1 MSIVSGRQLAK
12 YYGAQDVFANLSFS
26 VARGDKIALV
36 GPNGAGKTTL
46 LRIIAGLD
54 EPTEGRVYKARSLR
68 IGYLPQ
74 CPEFRSDQ
82 TVRGEMLTVFAGLR
96 EQQRSLLQ
104 LAEQMAAAR
113 DPSDLMARYAKAEE
127 RFELAGGYD
136 YENRI
141 TRVLNGLGFGPGN
154 YDRPVSTL
162 SGGEVT
168 RALLAKL
175 LLQEPELLLLDEP
188 ANHLDLDALE
198 WLESHLQEWPHSL
211 LVVSHDR
218 YLLDRVALRV
228 WELNHGKLETY
239 RGNYSQYVAQR
250 QARRSRLQ
258 REYDAQQEFIAKT
271 EEFIR
276 RYKAGQR
283 SREARGREKRL
294 RRLERVEAPGRQR
307 RMRLQLS
314 TDLRSGDNVLMSD
327 AALIGYRSGPVGT
340 QASGLSSGRHL
351 LFSTGEFLIQRGER
365 VALLG
370 PNGSGK
376 TTFLRA
382 ILGEIQPLAGDLRV
396 GASVRIGYLPQTQDW
411 LDPSETV
418 LEQILSISELTIE
431 EARRL
436 LGRFLFSGD
445 FVFKETGTLSG
456 GELTRLAL
464 AILTVKGAN
473 FLLLDEPTTHLD
485 VESREVLQDVLLKFS
500 GTILFVSHDR
510 YLIDALA
517 THVWIIQHSEMQ
529 TYEGNYSRYL
539 EERER
544 VLPLGVV
551 HDSASPKGRDER
563 RRRGRAER
571 QAGREELERLSA
583 LETAIDD
590 LEKELDGVMTLI
602 DLASAAQ
609 DAARVHSLGLEY
621 QQLAVALSGHIR
633 DWERLAV
640 LERDA
645 E

>member
-1 MSIVSGRQLAK
+1 MSIASGQELAK
-12 YYGAQDVFANLSFS
+12 YYGSQDVFSNLNFS
-26 VARGDKIALV
+26 IARGDKIALV

-46 LRIIAGLD
+46 LRMIAGLD
-54 EPTEGRVYKARSLR
+54 EPTEGSMHRSRGLR

-74 CPEFRSDQ
+74 RPEFQSDQ
-82 TVRGEMLTVFAGLR
+82 TVRGEMLTVFSRLR

-104 LAEQMAAAR
+104 LAEQMSAAR
-113 DPSDLMARYAKAEE
+113 DPGELMVRYAKAEE

-141 TRVLNGLGFGPGN
+141 TRVLDGLGFGPGT
-154 YDRPVSTL
+154 YDRPMSCL

-188 ANHLDLDALE
+188 ANYLDLEALE
-198 WLESHLQEWPHSL
+198 WLESHLQAWPHTL
-211 LVVSHDR
+211 LIISHDR
-218 YLLDRVALRV
+218 YLLDKVALRV
-228 WELNHGKLETY
+228 WELRHGKLGTY
-239 RGNYSQYVAQR
+239 RGNYSEYVAQR
-250 QARRSRLQ
+250 QARRARLQ
-258 REYDAQQEFIAKT
+258 RSYDTQREFIAKT

-283 SREARGREKRL
+283 SKEARGREKRL
-294 RRLERVEAPGRQR
+294 RRLERVEAPRRQH

-314 TDLRSGDNVLMSD
+314 THLRSGDNVLMSD
-327 AALIGYRSGPVGT
+327 AVLIGYRTGPAEKQG
-340 QASGLSSGRHL
+340 SGLGSGRHL
-351 LFSTGEFLIQRGER
+351 LFKTGGFLIQRGER

-382 ILGEIQPLAGDLRV
+382 ILGEVQPIAGHLRV

-411 LDPSETV
+411 LEPSQTV
-418 LEQILSISELTIE
+418 LQQILDISDFTIE
-431 EARRL
+431 EARRF

-445 FVFKETGTLSG
+445 LVLKETGTLSG
-456 GELTRLAL
+456 GELTRLTL
-464 AILTVKGAN
+464 AVLTVRGAN

-485 VESREVLQDVLLKFS
+485 VESREVLQEVLLKFN

-517 THVWIIQHSEMQ
+517 THVWVIQQGEMQ
-529 TYEGNYSRYL
+529 TYEGNYSSYL

-544 VLPLGVV
+544 VLSPGLAA
-551 HDSASPKGRDER
+551 DPASPEGRDER
-563 RRRGRAER
+563 RRRERAGRR
-571 QAGREELERLSA
+571 PGREELERLGA
-583 LETAIDD
+583 LEVEIDD
-590 LEKELDGVMTLI
+590 LEKELDGVASMI

-609 DAARVHSLGLEY
+609 DAPRVRSLGLEY
-621 QQLAVALSGHIR
+621 QQLAAALSESIR
-633 DWERLAV
+633 EWERLAV
-640 LERDA
+640 LERDQK
-645 E
+645 